1 MTAANDRICEPC
13 PAKHFTTQRNLP
25 FCVLWTCVIVARIFP
40 MKVRLPETLNAPLVG
55 PADLQTMKMP
65 ENAQI
70 GGHVQ
75 LEHMFLL
82 SVT

>member
-1 MTAANDRICEPC
+1 MTA
-13 PAKHFTTQRNLP
+13 FVNLVLP
-25 FCVLWTCVIVARIFP
+25 IISPPKGTCRSVFCGLCVIVARIFQ
-40 MKVRLPETLNAPLVG
+40 MKVRPPETLHAPLVD

-65 ENAQI
+65 ESAQI